1 MRIARAYS
9 SPDPN
14 WQPPNEFHIIPRNRK
29 KCGKSWN
36 VLNGLKAT
44 KRGSENMFSKKRAV
58 LGGQLGGSLK
68 ECKRGPGT
76 RAGNLDERAPV

>member
-1 MRIARAYS
+1 
-9 SPDPN
+9 
-14 WQPPNEFHIIPRNRK
+14 
-29 KCGKSWN
+29 
-36 VLNGLKAT
+36 
-44 KRGSENMFSKKRAV
+44 MFSKKRAV